1 MKKQKGQVIVE
12 FAIVLPLFL
21 FLIFGL
27 IYSGMLFHD
36 YSTLSNIARS
46 AAREKAIST
55 EATDAAIMEHY
66 YDTANKQFKGGL
78 LTQLYKP
85 VSEDNPIVFS
95 KGNKTEM
102 DNEGHETTVED
113 ADDIIVTIGMQ
124 LNTRLPFIDIVLP
137 PNFNIVYHMRKDS

>member
-55 EATDAAIMEHY
+55 VATDAAILEHY
-66 YDTANKQFKGGL
+66 YDSANKQFKGGL

-85 VSEDNPIVFS
+85 VSEDNPITFTN
-95 KGNKTEM
+95 GNKTVI
-102 DNEGHETTVED
+102 DGEGHETTVSD
-113 ADDIIVTIGMQ
+113 TDDIIVTIGMQ
-124 LNTRLPFIDIVLP
+124 LNTSLPFIDIVLP

>member
-55 EATDAAIMEHY
+55 EATDVAIMEHY

-95 KGNKTEM
+95 KGNKTET